1 MADTIYDE
9 ISTDYNTFRDSL
21 TDNISYKRNITFMD
35 YDTSSTKFN
44 IMQDQYFQNITSDA
58 GATLLVPT
66 TLQPADPSVMKGQLQ
81 NTSLVIDLTAASAF
95 GSTYGDWQSW
105 LGYSDSDIS
114 SAASTQATSYKSTR
128 KYVNSVNAPP
138 FARYKQAWRFDLVAN
153 GEALGNLN
161 KNYI

>member
-1 MADTIYDE
+1 
-9 ISTDYNTFRDSL
+9 
-21 TDNISYKRNITFMD
+21 MD

-44 IMQDQYFQNITSDA
+44 IMQDQYFQNITNDA

-81 NTSLVIDLTAASAF
+81 NTSLVIDLTAESAF
-95 GSTYGDWQSW
+95 GSTYSDWQSW
-105 LGYSDSDIS
+105 LGYSDSEIS
-114 SAASTQATSYKSTR
+114 SAASTQSTSYKSTR

-138 FARYKQAWRFDLVAN
+138 FARHKQAWRFDLVAN